1 MTLPLLRRIAV
12 QIVVVIVALAAVLT
26 SGAPAQSLGDVAK
39 KEEARKKSGG
49 AKVYTNDDLRPA
61 PAPATTPD
69 PKPADGDAKASD
81 KPDAK
86 SDAKADAKADAKT
99 DAKAD
104 AKADPKAGAKTDA
117 KADSKADAKP
127 DTKTDAKADAK
138 GDERPADPRGD
149 AASWKKRR
157 QDLETALDRSKLF
170 ADSLQSRINGLT
182 ADFSARDDPAQ
193 RSIVAADKQRAL
205 TELDR
210 VKKEIQQNTKALAD
224 LQEEARK
231 SGVPPGWLR

>member
-1 MTLPLLRRIAV
+1 MNLFTLRRLAT
-12 QIVVVIVALAAVLT
+12 QALIVTVALAAVLT
-26 SGAPAQSLGDVAK
+26 SGAPAQSLGDVAR
-39 KEEARKKSGG
+39 KEEARRKETGSG
-49 AKVYTNDDLRPA
+49 KTYTNENLRSAPEPAA
-61 PAPATTPD
+61 PAPSTSAAAPSTSAPSTAA
-69 PKPADGDAKASD
+69 PAGTA

-86 SDAKADAKADAKT
+86 PGDAAKAGDA
-99 DAKAD
+99 
-104 AKADPKAGAKTDA
+104 P
-117 KADSKADAKP
+117 KADAKP
-127 DTKTDAKADAK
+127 A
-138 GDERPADPRGD
+138 ADPKGD
-149 AASWKKRR
+149 AAAWKKRR
-157 QDLETALDRSKLF
+157 ESIETALERAKTF
-170 ADSLQSRINGLT
+170 AEALQSRINGLT

>member
-1 MTLPLLRRIAV
+1 MTLPPLRRIAV
-12 QIVVVIVALAAVLT
+12 QIVVVLVALAAVLT

-39 KEEARKKSGG
+39 QEEARRKTAG
-49 AKVYTNDDLRPA
+49 KVYTNDDLRPA
-61 PAPATTPD
+61 PAAATD
-69 PKPADGDAKASD
+69 AKPADGDAKASD
-81 KPDAK
+81 K
-86 SDAKADAKADAKT
+86 SDTKADAKSDAKT
-99 DAKAD
+99 DAKAAPKTD
-104 AKADPKAGAKTDA
+104 TKPDPKTDA
-117 KADSKADAKP
+117 KE
-127 DTKTDAKADAK
+127 DAKADA
-138 GDERPADPRGD
+138 RPSDPKGD

-157 QDLETALDRSKLF
+157 QDLDAALERARLF

-193 RSIVAADKQRAL
+193 RSIVSADRQRAL

-210 VKKEIQQNTKALAD
+210 VKKEIQQHTKALAD